1 MSILRF
7 RRLTMVL
14 FGALLLRPVLASGRW
29 PQYRGVGAGGVD
41 TNGVAPVS
49 WNVATKSKVLWQ
61 TAIPGFGHSSPIVWD
76 DRVYVTTAV
85 TPGKA
90 ELKVGL
96 YGDIDPVNE
105 KEVHHWRL
113 IAMERSSGAVV
124 WNSEALAAIPRVK
137 RHPKSSPCNSTPATD
152 GKHIVAL
159 FGSEGLFCFD
169 LQGKLLWKKDL
180 GPMDSGYYE
189 VPSAQ
194 WGFASSPVIHDGKI
208 IVQVDVQK
216 DSFLAVYHVE
226 TGDLVWRTPRKD
238 VPTWSTP
245 TVVKS
250 GETTQIVINGWHET
264 GGYDLGTGKNL
275 WRLEGGGDIP
285 VPTPITANG
294 LIYLTSAH
302 GKARPM
308 RAIQPTAKG
317 NITPDEIGDTNE
329 FIVWAHARQ
338 GNYMQTPIAVGNL
351 VYGCLDIGLLTCFD
365 GLTGK
370 IRYSERLSNIGEGFT
385 SSPVSDGRNLF
396 FASETG
402 KVYVVPATGTF
413 SVASTNTLNE
423 TCMSTP
429 ALVEGTLYYRT
440 RSQLVAIGAQ

>member
-1 MSILRF
+1 MSIPGHRHLS
-7 RRLTMVL
+7 
-14 FGALLLRPVLASGRW
+14 LLLLGFLLLSPKLAAGHW
-29 PQYRGVGAGGVD
+29 PQYRGVQAGGVD
-41 TNGVAPVS
+41 TNGAAPVS
-49 WNVATKSKVLWQ
+49 WNVATRSKVLWQ
-61 TAIPGFGHSSPIVWD
+61 TDIPGFGHSSPILWD
-76 DRVYVTTAV
+76 DRIYVTTAV
-85 TPGKA
+85 TAGKA

-96 YGDIDPVNE
+96 YGDINPVNE
-105 KEVHHWRL
+105 KETHHWKL
-113 IAMERSSGAVV
+113 LAMDRTTGTVV
-124 WNSEALAAIPRVK
+124 WDSEGLAAIPRVK

-152 GKHIVAL
+152 GRHIVAL

-169 LQGKLLWKKDL
+169 SKGKLLWKKDL

-216 DSFLAVYHVE
+216 ESFLAVYDLE
-226 TGDLVWRTPRKD
+226 SGNLVWRTPRSD

-250 GETTQIVINGWHET
+250 GETTQIVVNGWHHT
-264 GGYDLGTGKNL
+264 GGYDFTNGSNL
-275 WRLEGGGDIP
+275 WHLDGGGDIP
-285 VPTPITANG
+285 VPTPIYANG

-302 GKARPM
+302 GKSRPM
-308 RAIQPTAKG
+308 RAVRPTAKG
-317 NITPDEIGDTNE
+317 NITPDEVGDTTE

-370 IRYSERLSNIGEGFT
+370 IRYSERLSNVGEGFT

-413 SVASTNTLNE
+413 SVTSTNSLNE

-429 ALVEGTLYYRT
+429 ALVDGTLYYRT
-440 RSQLVAIGAQ
+440 RSQLVAIGAR